1 MVLHVGPATLR
12 SEEMRFLQTEVGG
25 LEAVVVEQIVGG
37 AGEGI
42 AYLWTT
48 VFGQA
53 GRPLTATLGV
63 SAQSIYGAAARG
75 CAARPRWDRLLDKL
89 S

>member
-1 MVLHVGPATLR
+1 
-12 SEEMRFLQTEVGG
+12 MRCLQTEVGA

-75 CAARPRWDRLLDKL
+75 CAARPQWDRPIDKL